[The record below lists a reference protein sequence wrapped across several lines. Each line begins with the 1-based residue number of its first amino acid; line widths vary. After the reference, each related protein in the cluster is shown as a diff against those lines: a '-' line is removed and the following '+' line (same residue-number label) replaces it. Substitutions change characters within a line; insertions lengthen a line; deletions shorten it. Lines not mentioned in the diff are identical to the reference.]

1 MFSLRTSD
9 CITSRAISAEIA
21 VAFEVRLKPAQVQD
35 VCASV

>member
-9 CITSRAISAEIA
+9 CVTSYAMSAEIA
-21 VAFEVRLKPAQVQD
+21 VAFEVRLKCAQVQD